1 MEYKTYTLD
10 NGIRLVHHQTAS
22 PVAYC
27 GMIIHAGSRDESK
40 DEHGLAHFIEH
51 VLFKGTAKRK
61 AYHILSRLED
71 VGGELNAYT
80 TKEETCVYASFLKE
94 DFEKAI
100 ELISDILFHS
110 TFPERELTKEK
121 EVIIDEINSYR
132 DNPAEL
138 IFDEFEELVF
148 KNQPIGRNILGT
160 PSIIKR
166 FSKTDILRFMHQNY
180 HTDQMVFCSVG
191 NIPFTKIKRLFEK
204 YFRSVGANLRTS
216 KRTKFT
222 DYRPENKIVR
232 KRTYQ
237 SHCII
242 GNLAYDLKD
251 ERRIGLYLTNNI
263 LGGQGLNS
271 RLNMS
276 LREKNG
282 YVYSVESSY
291 SPYVDTGVLSIY
303 FGTDKKNLD
312 KSIRLA
318 YREFDK
324 LKKQKLGSLQ
334 LSRAKKQMIG
344 QLARGAESHES
355 LMLSMAKN
363 HLVYNTV
370 DSMEEIAAKVNSVTA
385 NQVLEITN
393 DLFDFDRLS
402 TLIYT

>member
-1 MEYKTYTLD
+1 M
-10 NGIRLVHHQTAS
+10 
-22 PVAYC
+22 
-27 GMIIHAGSRDESK
+27 
-40 DEHGLAHFIEH
+40 
-51 VLFKGTAKRK
+51 
-61 AYHILSRLED
+61 
-71 VGGELNAYT
+71 
-80 TKEETCVYASFLKE
+80 
-94 DFEKAI
+94 
-100 ELISDILFHS
+100 
-110 TFPERELTKEK
+110 
-121 EVIIDEINSYR
+121 IIDEINSYR

-148 KNQPIGRNILGT
+148 KNQPIGKNILGT

-166 FSKTDILRFMHQNY
+166 FSKPDILRFMQVNY

-191 NIPFTKIKRLFEK
+191 NIPFTKVKRLFEK
-204 YFRSVGANLRTS
+204 YFNPVPVNFRIEKGMGFTGYVPE
-216 KRTKFT
+216 KRILEKNTF
-222 DYRPENKIVR
+222 
-232 KRTYQ
+232 Q

-251 ERRIGLYLTNNI
+251 DRRIGLYLANNI

-271 RLNMS
+271 RLNLS

-282 YVYSVESSY
+282 YAYNVESSY
-291 SPYVDTGVLSIY
+291 SPYMDTGVLSIY
-303 FGTDKKNLD
+303 FGTDKKNLG

-318 YREFDK
+318 YREINR

-355 LMLSMAKN
+355 LMLSMAKSY
-363 HLVYNTV
+363 LVYDRV
-370 DSMEEIAAKVNSVTA
+370 DSMEEIAAKVNAVSA
-385 NQVLEITN
+385 NQVLEIAN

>member
-1 MEYKTYTLD
+1 MEYQTHTLD
-10 NGIRLVHHQTAS
+10 NGIRLVHHQTTS

-27 GMIIHAGSRDESK
+27 GMLIHTGSRDESAE
-40 DEHGLAHFIEH
+40 EHGMAHFIEH
-51 VLFKGTAKRK
+51 VLFKGTQKRK

-80 TKEETCVYASFLKE
+80 TKEETCVYASYLKE
-94 DFEKAI
+94 DFGKAI
-100 ELISDILFHS
+100 ELISDILFQS
-110 TFPERELTKEK
+110 TFPEQELTREK

-138 IFDEFEELVF
+138 IFDEFEELIF
-148 KNQPIGRNILGT
+148 RDQPIGRNILGD
-160 PSIIKR
+160 PEIIKR
-166 FSKTDILRFMHQNY
+166 FSKIDILRFIRGNY

-191 NIPFTKIKRLFEK
+191 NIPFAKVNRLFEK
-204 YFRSVGANLRTS
+204 YFSPVTANFRLE
-216 KRTKFT
+216 KRMEFAGYT
-222 DYRPENKIVR
+222 PEKKVLEKN
-232 KRTYQ
+232 TFQ

-271 RLNMS
+271 RLNLS

-282 YVYSVESSY
+282 YAYNVESSY
-291 SPYVDTGVLSIY
+291 SPYMDTGVLSIY

-318 YREFDK
+318 YREFDR
-324 LKKQKLGSLQ
+324 LKKQKLGILQ

-363 HLVYNTV
+363 YLVYDRV
-370 DSMEEIAAKVNSVTA
+370 DSMEEIAAKVNSVSA
-385 NQVLEITN
+385 NQILEITN

>member
-1 MEYKTYTLD
+1 MDYKTHTLD
-10 NGIRLVHHQTAS
+10 NGIRLIHHQTTS
-22 PVAYC
+22 QVAYC
-27 GMIIHAGSRDESK
+27 GMIIHAGSRDESRE
-40 DEHGLAHFIEH
+40 EHGLAHFIEH

-80 TKEETCVYASFLKE
+80 TKEETCVYASYLKE

-160 PSIIKR
+160 PSVIKR
-166 FSKTDILRFMHQNY
+166 FSKTDILRFMQQNY

-191 NIPFTKIKRLFEK
+191 NIPFPKVKRLFEK
-204 YFRSVGANLRTS
+204 YFSPVEANLRKS
-216 KRTKFT
+216 KRIKFT
-222 DYRPENKIVR
+222 DYHPENKIIR

-282 YVYSVESSY
+282 YVYNVESSY

-324 LKKQKLGSLQ
+324 LKNQKLGSMQ

-363 HLVYNTV
+363 YLVYGTV
-370 DSMEEIAAKVNSVTA
+370 DSMEEIAAKVNSVSA
-385 NQVLEITN
+385 NQVLEIAN